1 MLTLIVYDIADTR
14 RRTKLATLL
23 EGYGRR
29 VQESVFECFLS
40 LEEMR
45 KLHQKVHGRI
55 NPKED
60 NVRFYW
66 ITEGAMKKS
75 LAIGSEPPE
84 PPPSAYVF

>member
-1 MLTLIVYDIADTR
+1 MLALVVYDIADTR
-14 RRTKLATLL
+14 RRTKLSTLL

-45 KLHQKVHGRI
+45 RLYQRVYGYI
-55 NPKED
+55 NTKED

-75 LAIGSEPPE
+75 MAIGSAPPE
-84 PPPSAYVF
+84 PPPSAYFF

>member
-1 MLTLIVYDIADTR
+1 MLTLVTYDIADNR
-14 RRTKLATLL
+14 RRTKLATFL

-45 KLHQKVHGRI
+45 QLHQLVMRRI
-55 NPKED
+55 DPDED

-66 ITEGAMKKS
+66 IPSGAVKKV
-75 LAIGSEPPE
+75 LAIGGDLPK
-84 PPPSAYVF
+84 PPPQAYFL

>member
-1 MLTLIVYDIADTR
+1 MLTLVTYDIADNR
-14 RRTKLATLL
+14 RRTKLAKFL

-45 KLHQKVHGRI
+45 QLHQTIVRRI
-55 NPKED
+55 NPDED

-66 ITEGAMKKS
+66 IPSGAVKKS
-75 LAIGSEPPE
+75 MAIGSTPPT
-84 PPPSAYVF
+84 PPPQAYFL